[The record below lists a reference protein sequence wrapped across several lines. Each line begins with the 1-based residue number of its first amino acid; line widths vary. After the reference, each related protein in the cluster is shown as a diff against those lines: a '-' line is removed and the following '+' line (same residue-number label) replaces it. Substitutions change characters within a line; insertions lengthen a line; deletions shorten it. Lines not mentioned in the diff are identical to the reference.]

1 MRRRRFI
8 ANILRTAAL
17 LGTVPR
23 VVLGQSQE
31 GDRPMSLTDPEAETL
46 SKWCDLLA
54 PGAARAGVAR
64 YVDQNISGRF
74 GESMLLLRY
83 LDSGAMLPF
92 YRGGIAG
99 IEQESQHRFAMGFAR
114 LDPQQ
119 SGEIVAAAARS
130 KTEAW
135 TTPDPNFFYFI
146 SRSDAV
152 DMVYGTEAGFAQLD
166 IPYLAHIDP
175 PKPW

>member
-1 MRRRRFI
+1 MKRRRFI

-17 LGTVPR
+17 ISAAPR
-23 VVLGQSQE
+23 MVIGQSHE
-31 GDRPMSLTDPEAETL
+31 GDPRMSLTEPEAETL

-64 YVDQNISGRF
+64 YVDQNVSGGF
-74 GESMLLLRY
+74 SDSMLLLRY

-119 SGEIVAAAARS
+119 SAEIVAAAAGS

-166 IPYLAHIDP
+166 IPYLAHIAP